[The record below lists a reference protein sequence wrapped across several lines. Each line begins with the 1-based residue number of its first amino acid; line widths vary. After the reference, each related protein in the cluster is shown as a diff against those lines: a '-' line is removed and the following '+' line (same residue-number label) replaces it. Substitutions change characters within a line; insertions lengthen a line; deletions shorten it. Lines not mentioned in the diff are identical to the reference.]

1 MKNGL
6 IADLNLVKPIGLLW
20 GELGNAVFIAM
31 WILIEKKQNNK
42 RLPMPGNLFVSGSAC
57 SHVCFL

>member
-1 MKNGL
+1 M
-6 IADLNLVKPIGLLW
+6 DYCW

-42 RLPMPGNLFVSGSAC
+42 RLPMPGNLFVSGSVLL
-57 SHVCFL
+57 SRILSVSLKSDHSEEHTSI